1 MSDNDPLRDLGQRI
15 QSAKQSYEVEPKVE
29 DHHSGLQ
36 HAWRMVIELVS
47 GMAIGFGLG
56 YGLDVLFGTLPIL
69 MIVFTLLGFVAGVR
83 TMLSTARE
91 IQKDQVINRSE
102 KSERNKSVSYT
113 HLTLPTTGIV

>member
-1 MSDNDPLRDLGQRI
+1 MSGNDPLRDLGQRI
-15 QSAKQSYEVEPKVE
+15 QSAKQSYEGEPKVE

-91 IQKDQVINRSE
+91 IQKDQVMNRSE
-102 KSERNKSVSYT
+102 KSERNK
-113 HLTLPTTGIV
+113 

>member
-1 MSDNDPLRDLGQRI
+1 MTDNDPLKDLGQRI

-56 YGLDVLFGTLPIL
+56 YGLDVLFGTLPIF

-91 IQKDQVINRSE
+91 IQKDQVINRSG
-102 KSERNKSVSYT
+102 KSERNK
-113 HLTLPTTGIV
+113 

>member
-15 QSAKQSYEVEPKVE
+15 HSAKQSYEVEPKVE

-102 KSERNKSVSYT
+102 KCERNK
-113 HLTLPTTGIV
+113 

>member
-15 QSAKQSYEVEPKVE
+15 QSAKQSYEDEPKVE

-56 YGLDVLFGTLPIL
+56 YGLDVLFGTLPIF

-91 IQKDQVINRSE
+91 IQKDQVMNRSE
-102 KSERNKSVSYT
+102 ESERDK
-113 HLTLPTTGIV
+113 

>member
-15 QSAKQSYEVEPKVE
+15 QSAKQSYEDEPKVE

-91 IQKDQVINRSE
+91 IQKDQVMNRSE
-102 KSERNKSVSYT
+102 ESERNK
-113 HLTLPTTGIV
+113 

>member
-15 QSAKQSYEVEPKVE
+15 QSAKQCYEVEPKVE

-102 KSERNKSVSYT
+102 KSERNK
-113 HLTLPTTGIV
+113 

>member
-15 QSAKQSYEVEPKVE
+15 QSAKQSYEDEPKVE

-56 YGLDVLFGTLPIL
+56 YGLDVLFGTLPIF

-102 KSERNKSVSYT
+102 KSERDK
-113 HLTLPTTGIV
+113 

>member
-1 MSDNDPLRDLGQRI
+1 
-15 QSAKQSYEVEPKVE
+15 
-29 DHHSGLQ
+29 
-36 HAWRMVIELVS
+36 MVIELVS

-91 IQKDQVINRSE
+91 IQKDQVISRSE
-102 KSERNKSVSYT
+102 KSERNK
-113 HLTLPTTGIV
+113 

>member
-1 MSDNDPLRDLGQRI
+1 MSENDPLRDLGQRI

-47 GMAIGFGLG
+47 GVAIGVCLG
-56 YGLDVLFGTLPIL
+56 YGLDVLLGTLHTL
-69 MIVFTLLGFVAGVR
+69 MIIFTLLGFVAGVR

-91 IQKDQVINRSE
+91 IQKDQVISRSE
-102 KSERNKSVSYT
+102 KSERNK
-113 HLTLPTTGIV
+113 